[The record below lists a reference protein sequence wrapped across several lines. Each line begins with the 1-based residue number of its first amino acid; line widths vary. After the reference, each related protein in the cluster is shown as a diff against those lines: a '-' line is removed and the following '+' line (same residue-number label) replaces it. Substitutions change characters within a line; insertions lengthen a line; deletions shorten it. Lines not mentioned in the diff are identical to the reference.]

1 MPSET
6 VSSDP
11 VSVQPRIAEDVFIP
25 FPGVFRE
32 VPEPRTETAATAP
45 CWATLYIISLIEQD
59 IEGYNMDAND
69 YLAMLDRAK
78 EQLPETI
85 ETHERFELPE
95 LDIIQEGK
103 ITVFKNFIDVT
114 DKIRRDPQHLLQYL
128 LKELRTPGTLE
139 NRRVVFKAKIN
150 PSHIDEKIRD
160 YTETYVICSECGR
173 PDTHIDKEDRTFILV
188 CEACGARR
196 PIMIRKAAR
205 PEDANTLHVGD
216 VVEVTINDVGKKGD
230 GVAKY
235 LDYLIVVPGTTR
247 GTRANVKIT
256 NISAKTAFGQVTS
269 EAVNH

>member
-1 MPSET
+1 
-6 VSSDP
+6 
-11 VSVQPRIAEDVFIP
+11 
-25 FPGVFRE
+25 
-32 VPEPRTETAATAP
+32 
-45 CWATLYIISLIEQD
+45 
-59 IEGYNMDAND
+59 MDAND

-128 LKELRTPGTLE
+128 LKELGTPGTLE

-196 PIMIRKAAR
+196 PITVRKSVKA
-205 PEDANTLHVGD
+205 DTANTIREGD
-216 VVEVTINDVGKKGD
+216 IIELTITDVGKKGD
-230 GVAKY
+230 GVGKIF
-235 LDYLIVVPGTTR
+235 DYLVVVPGTVKGATVH
-247 GTRANVKIT
+247 AKIT
-256 NISAKTAFGQVTS
+256 KISAKTAFAMPTT
-269 EAVNH
+269 EPCTR